1 MDYPPYQI
9 NDKIK
14 TLIDFCT
21 HCWYFYTLHHQEMET
36 KALHL
41 HLSGVVAFEILSK
54 NDGPKSRKKGNP
66 KYEYRNPKQIQNPNF
81 LMTQTFPT
89 ICFGFWSFDIVS
101 TFACLPQA
109 GISCFGFEFRREV
122 L

>member
-54 NDGPKSRKKGNP
+54 NDGPKSKK
-66 KYEYRNPKQIQNPNF
+66 KEIRNTNIEIRNKFKIPIF
-81 LMTQTFPT
+81 
-89 ICFGFWSFDIVS
+89 
-101 TFACLPQA
+101 
-109 GISCFGFEFRREV
+109 
-122 L
+122 